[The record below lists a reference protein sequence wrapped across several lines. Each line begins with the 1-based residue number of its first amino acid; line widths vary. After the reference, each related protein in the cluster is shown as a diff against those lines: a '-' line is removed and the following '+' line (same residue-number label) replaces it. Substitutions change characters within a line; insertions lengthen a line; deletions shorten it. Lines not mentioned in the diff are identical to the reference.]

1 MAELSR
7 FLDRFVNAAR
17 ALQTVMQQRIRD
29 ADSRTTAR
37 TRTARVRIAQ
47 LLLELADGYG
57 IQAANGVHIP
67 VPLSQ
72 SELAS
77 LAGDSRETVARVL
90 WALRENGIMITGYRR
105 ISIADMPS
113 LRKLAATME

>member
-1 MAELSR
+1 
-7 FLDRFVNAAR
+7 
-17 ALQTVMQQRIRD
+17 MQQRIQE

-37 TRTARVRIAQ
+37 TRAARVRIAQ
-47 LLLELADGYG
+47 LLVELADGYG
-57 IQAANGVHIP
+57 VQAANGIHIP

-90 WALRENGIMITGYRR
+90 WALREEGLVVTGYRR

-113 LRKLAATME
+113 LRKVAATME